1 MGMPERSNRLA
12 MVMRRSVL
20 PEYME
25 ASMTR
30 SLPSLPRRFSTW
42 FRSAFG
48 TAIKGD
54 YMDLKK
60 VCKGKKK

>member
-48 TAIKGD
+48 TAIRGD
-54 YMDLKK
+54 YMA
-60 VCKGKKK
+60 